1 MNNTTSNT
9 RTTNDLSFDHTIVEQ
24 GRLWF
29 RFAQILDTVLRTQG
43 SRLWVKPTIHA
54 QYGMRQTKALRA
66 RSFILTTRLEGG
78 DEEILESLA
87 QSPIPNRALNT
98 RRTKQGGLALYNE
111 DGDRLGR
118 LGRPAWSWTKPLFEL
133 GYEPTFYLH
142 KVAVHDGI
150 LKAHVVISH
159 FHEGV
164 EIFLTEHYRQR
175 AEAVLA

>member
-9 RTTNDLSFDHTIVEQ
+9 RTTNDRSFGHTIVEQ

-29 RFAQILDTVLRTQG
+29 RFAQILEATLRTKG
-43 SRLWVKPTIHA
+43 TRLWVKPKLHA

-66 RSFILTTRLEGG
+66 RSFILTTWLE
-78 DEEILESLA
+78 DSNEEVLESIA

-118 LGRPAWSWTKPLFEL
+118 LGRPAWSWTRPLVEL

-142 KVAVHDGI
+142 SVAVHDGT
-150 LKAHVVISH
+150 LKAHVVIAH

-164 EIFLTEHYRQR
+164 EMYLMEHYRQR